1 MKRSLKFGKQPARHD
16 ARTLKLAKYLTPALQ
31 PPPDRVDWGRGFNI
45 NFGIMLNDNLGDCT
59 IAACGHA
66 IQTWSLDNGRMITL
80 PDSDILAGY
89 EGACAY
95 VDGDPSTDQGGNE
108 LDVLNY
114 FRQTGIGGH
123 KIMAYADPNPA
134 TILHVKQAIYLF
146 GGVYIGFNVPQS
158 FMDQFNE
165 GLPITPLA
173 DDGGIVGAHA
183 TWMYGYNPQCL
194 IGDTWGA
201 RFLMDWKFWT
211 DPRYVDESHALLSP
225 DWINSHNL
233 DPSGILLSDLKKDL
247 SMVTS

>member
-1 MKRSLKFGKQPARHD
+1 M
-16 ARTLKLAKYLTPALQ
+16 LANYLTPALQ
-31 PPPDRVDWGRGFNI
+31 PPPERIDWGRGFNI
-45 NFGIMLNDNLGDCT
+45 SFGIMLNDSLGDCT

-80 PDSDILAGY
+80 PDSAILTGY
-89 EGACAY
+89 EQACGY
-95 VDGDPSTDQGGNE
+95 VDGDPSTDNGGNE
-108 LDVLNY
+108 LDVLNF

-134 TILHVKQAIYLF
+134 TILHVKQAIALF

-173 DDGGIVGAHA
+173 HDGGIVGAHA
-183 TWMYGYNPQCL
+183 VWMFGYNSQYL

-201 RFLMDWKFWT
+201 RFLMSWDFWT
-211 DPRYVDESHALLSP
+211 DRRYVDECHCLLSP
-225 DWINSHNL
+225 DWINVRGL
-233 DPSGILLSDLKKDL
+233 DPSGVLLTDLEKDL
-247 SMVTS
+247 SLVTR